1 MYGGFHK
8 GGKKTGRLLEN
19 YVVCLYRPKGGEGV
33 RTTGSKESDR
43 LRSQVLKELA
53 AIGLTRA
60 TDVLSVT
67 DDKLQLKDPESMK
80 PVHGAAIA
88 SVEKTSG
95 GWKIKFY
102 DKLKALELLG
112 GYLGMSGAEGKTEE
126 KNNLLE
132 AILSSTQEA
141 LDTSDIQELQ

>member
-1 MYGGFHK
+1 MRR
-8 GGKKTGRLLEN
+8 TGRM
-19 YVVCLYRPKGGEGV
+19 
-33 RTTGSKESDR
+33 ESDR
-43 LRSQVLKELA
+43 VRSQVLKELA

-67 DDKLQLKDPESMK
+67 DDKLQLKDPACMK
-80 PVHGAAIA
+80 PSHGAAIA
-88 SVEKTSG
+88 SVEKTAG

-112 GYLGMSGAEGKTEE
+112 SYLGLFGAGAEGKTEE

-132 AILSSTQEA
+132 AILSSTQEEI
-141 LDTSDIQELQ
+141 DTSDIQELQ